1 MVELFGQIE
10 PIPTIDGS
18 VEKIPM
24 AVVTGVVPIPSTAK
38 VGQILSVLSVDDEM
52 KLTAVEAIDKPETP
66 SFDLASAGLPAIT
79 LNGVPVELETDTT
92 DILAA
97 VSKGAVVFKLN
108 ANFGGEVITAN
119 IVGTCICS
127 NIGEETASV
136 ICPFV
141 MDELGFVL
149 LSVYPQR
156 IEAVYMPHSMIAG
169 SSGGVSSWNDL
180 TDKPFGDA
188 GGEVELFP
196 ETTVTFTFDNGTG
209 TLSAPAMFELVEGET
224 YRVVVDGSSH
234 EIVCVNEGGDLLL
247 PHLVQDTST
256 GDFTDGTFVIA
267 YTPADPD
274 SGEAATMVAM
284 IVDSTSTPNHTFAL
298 YQCGEVKTLDAKYL
312 PMDAIDA
319 RIDAKSAVATG
330 IDLSAYESNGTIV
343 ETFADGSS
351 KTTTVEFDANGN
363 PVKITDGDGNVITIA
378 W

>member
-38 VGQILSVLSVDDEM
+38 VGQILSVLSVDEEM

-79 LNGVPVELETDTT
+79 LDGVPVELETDTT

-108 ANFGGEVITAN
+108 ANFGGEVIPAN
-119 IVGTCICS
+119 IVGTCLRV
-127 NIGEETASV
+127 NAAEEAATI

-141 MDELGFVL
+141 LNELGYVL

-169 SSGGVSSWNDL
+169 SGLPEVSEADNGKVLIVENGKIAFAEISVETETPVFDLANMGLSAVPLSGGFSVMEADTTEIRAAL
-180 TDKPFGDA
+180 DKGAVEFVIPFGA
-188 GGEVELFP
+188 G
-196 ETTVTFTFDNGTG
+196 ETTMQANITMIGANANG
-209 TLSAPAMFELVEGET
+209 A
-224 YRVVVDGSSH
+224 
-234 EIVCVNEGGDLLL
+234 
-247 PHLVQDTST
+247 
-256 GDFTDGTFVIA
+256 
-267 YTPADPD
+267 
-274 SGEAATMVAM
+274 
-284 IVDSTSTPNHTFAL
+284 
-298 YQCGEVKTLDAKYL
+298 YQCISIVNYTTPGTVTVNIADTMIQVVYAPLDGV
-312 PMDAIDA
+312 P
-319 RIDAKSAVATG
+319 AVG
-330 IDLSAYESNGTIV
+330 INLSGFESEGKIV
-343 ETFADGSS
+343 ETFADGS
-351 KTTTVEFDANGN
+351 TATTVMEFDAEGK
-363 PVKITDGDGNVITIA
+363 PTKITDGNGNVTVLT